1 MELQNKLESDL
12 KAALLGGEKNKV
24 ETIKGLK
31 NALQYEA
38 VSLKLKPADLNEE
51 QIFKVLER
59 ESKRRQEAAD
69 LYSQAGEAERAQKE
83 QSEKAIIDGYLPE
96 KLSEDEVK
104 AVVDEE
110 VAKLDSPT
118 IKDMGRIIG
127 AVRQRLGA
135 QADGATI
142 SRLVKEGLSQ

>member
-12 KAALLGGEKNKV
+12 KVALLAGEKAKV

-31 NALQYEA
+31 SALQYEA
-38 VSLKLKPADLNEE
+38 VSLKLKPADLSEE
-51 QIFKVLER
+51 QVFK
-59 ESKRRQEAAD
+59 EAAD
-69 LYSQAGEAERAQKE
+69 LYSGAGETERAEKE
-83 QSEKAIIDGYLPE
+83 KSEKAVIDAYLPE
-96 KLSEDEVK
+96 KLGEDEVK

-110 VAKLDSPT
+110 VAKVDSPT

-142 SRLVKEGLSQ
+142 SRLVKERLG

>member
-12 KAALLGGEKNKV
+12 KVALLAGEKAKV

-31 NALQYEA
+31 SALQYEA
-38 VSLKLKPADLNEE
+38 VSLKLKPADLSEE
-51 QIFKVLER
+51 QVFKVLER

-69 LYSQAGEAERAQKE
+69 LYSGAGETERAEKE
-83 QSEKAIIDGYLPE
+83 KSEKAVIDAYLPE
-96 KLSEDEVK
+96 KLGEDEVK

-110 VAKLDSPT
+110 VAKVDSPT

-142 SRLVKEGLSQ
+142 SRLVKERLG